1 MYKIIFLLDGEEE
14 YRNYNNFEECLRLPN
29 IIKIY
34 EDRELIFKF
43 KKIKLVTLIFG
54 VNYQ

>member
-14 YRNYNNFEECLRLPN
+14 YRNYNNFEDCLRLPN